1 MTSMLKKGRQC
12 LVWTPAAI
20 SACQELKKRFTTPP
34 ILHYPDAEQEF
45 IVEVDAS
52 STGIGAV
59 LSQ

>member
-1 MTSMLKKGRQC
+1 M
-12 LVWTPAAI
+12 WTPAAI
-20 SACQELKKRFTTPP
+20 YACQELKKRFTTPP